1 MATDLTV
8 GLINPPGTLLRAS
21 DPLGR
26 AGINIEGVCETQG
39 VYHILVEDAV
49 RARRAL
55 IDAGLDVQAE
65 QGTGL
70 SCRMS
75 AGRGDPLIAALDREA
90 IGF

>member
-1 MATDLTV
+1 
-8 GLINPPGTLLRAS
+8 
-21 DPLGR
+21 
-26 AGINIEGVCETQG
+26 VCETQG